1 MNQHTLRILEF
12 DKILDRLGRFC
23 SFEISRE
30 MARVWHPTTDLGEAR
45 LWQQETEEARS
56 LLGQQPELH
65 LGGVH
70 DLRELLEQA
79 QRGATLAP
87 PDLLAVSS
95 TILRSRRLRQILVRN
110 AKQFPA
116 LAEWGERIQDL
127 EHVAAEIGRAISER
141 GEVMDSASPRL
152 ARLRAEIR
160 VLQDRLQTRIQRIA
174 GNRDNAQF
182 LQEAIVT
189 QRQGRY
195 VLPVRAEFKGRIP
208 GIVHDQSG
216 SGATLFVEPFA
227 IVDLNNDWRQRQF
240 EEQEEVNRI
249 LRELTELVADESLYL
264 HATLDALAGLDLILA
279 RACYADELHASQPEL
294 LGFTVSGEDRFHHH
308 AELKPEQ
315 HPGVILELK
324 QARHPLLDP
333 TTVVPVDFH
342 FGNDYFIVVITGPNT
357 GGKTVSLKTAG
368 LLVLM
373 AQAGMAIPTKAGSKL
388 TLFEAVY
395 ADIGDEQS
403 IEQSLSTFSSH
414 MTNIVRILAEATP
427 HSLVLLDELGA
438 GTDPE
443 EGSALAQALLGHFRD
458 SGIPTAATTHYSEVK
473 LYAHTTAG
481 VTNASVEFNLQTLS
495 PTYELTIGLPGRSNA
510 LAIARRLGLTRSIA
524 DAAESMV
531 DPESL
536 AADALLAEI
545 REARDATRKAQK
557 NAEAVERTVSARE
570 AELRAQL
577 AKIEE
582 ARRAVLNEAR
592 AEAQAEL
599 EAIREDVARVRSRLG
614 KGALSQHERFLEEAE
629 QALRQRQ
636 EAEHALPDKVA
647 DAVGSEPERPS
658 GPIRVG
664 DIVWVHSL
672 SASGQVQAFLSEREM
687 EVQVGAFRLKVPL
700 DGVDLRERPRPEP
713 ETTVGRS
720 VVGPTATPPGM
731 ELDLRGMRVEETL
744 ALLDDY
750 IDSAYL
756 GELPWVRIIHGK
768 GTGALR
774 QVVGDFLR
782 THPVV
787 SKFRSGEQ
795 GEGGDGV
802 TVAYFVSK

>member
-1 MNQHTLRILEF
+1 MNDHTLRILEF
-12 DKILDRLGRFC
+12 DKILDRFSRFC
-23 SFEISRE
+23 SFEISQE
-30 MARVWHPTTDLGEAR
+30 MALNWRPTTDLGEAR

-70 DLRELLEQA
+70 DLRPFLEQA
-79 QRGATLAP
+79 ERGAILAP
-87 PDLLAVSS
+87 PDLLEIWS
-95 TILRSRRLRQILVRN
+95 TILRARRLRQILIRN
-110 AKQFPA
+110 ATLYPA
-116 LAEWGERIQDL
+116 LADWGERIQDL
-127 EHVAAEIGRAISER
+127 EHVAAEIGRAINER

-152 ARLRAEIR
+152 ARLRSEIR

-174 GNRDNAQF
+174 GNRDNAQY
-182 LQEAIVT
+182 LQESIVT

-240 EEQEEVNRI
+240 EEQEEVHRI

-279 RACYADELHASQPEL
+279 RARYADELHASQPEL
-294 LGFTVSGEDRFHHH
+294 LGFTVSGEDRFHHDT
-308 AELKPEQ
+308 ELKPKQ
-315 HPGVILELK
+315 HPSVVLNLK

-333 TTVVPVDFH
+333 ETVVPIDFH
-342 FGNDYFIVVITGPNT
+342 FGNDYFVVVLTGPNT
-357 GGKTVSLKTAG
+357 GGKTVSLKTVG
-368 LLVLM
+368 LLTLM
-373 AQAGMAIPTKAGSKL
+373 AQAGMAIPAKSGCKL

-414 MTNIVRILAEATP
+414 MTNIVRILGAATP
-427 HSLVLLDELGA
+427 RNLVLFDELGA

-443 EGSALAQALLGHFRD
+443 EGSALAQALLGHLRD
-458 SGIPTAATTHYSEVK
+458 SGIPTVATTHYSEVK

-481 VTNASVEFNLQTLS
+481 ITNASVEFDLETLS

-524 DAAESMV
+524 DAAENMV

-582 ARRAVLNEAR
+582 ARRAVINETR
-592 AEAQAEL
+592 TQAQLEL
-599 EAIREDVARVRSRLG
+599 EALREEVARVRSRLG
-614 KGALSQHERFLEEAE
+614 SGPQSQHERFLEEAE

-636 EAEHALPDKVA
+636 EAEQTLPDKVA
-647 DAVGSEPERPS
+647 DTVVAEPERPS
-658 GPIRVG
+658 GPIQVS

-672 SASGQVQAFLSEREM
+672 SASGQVQDILNEREA
-687 EVQVGAFRLKVPL
+687 EVQVGSFRLKVLL
-700 DGVDLRERPRPEP
+700 DGLELRERPQPQP
-713 ETTVGRS
+713 ETAFSSGTMR
-720 VVGPTATPPGM
+720 PATTPGM
-731 ELDLRGMRVEETL
+731 ELDLRGMRVDETL
-744 ALLDDY
+744 AMLDDY

-756 GELPWVRIIHGK
+756 AELPWVRIIHGK

-782 THPVV
+782 NHPVV
-787 SKFRSGEQ
+787 SKFRGGEQ

-802 TVAYFVSK
+802 TVAYFVVK

>member
-12 DKILDRLGRFC
+12 DKILDCLGRFC
-23 SFEISRE
+23 SFEISQE
-30 MARVWHPTTDLGEAR
+30 MVRAWRPTTDLGEAR

-70 DLRELLEQA
+70 DLRQILDQA
-79 QRGATLAP
+79 ERGATLAP

-95 TILRSRRLRQILVRN
+95 TILRARRLRQILVRN
-110 AKQFPA
+110 ANQFPA
-116 LAEWGERIQDL
+116 LADWGERIQDL

-141 GEVMDSASPRL
+141 GEVMDSASARL
-152 ARLRAEIR
+152 AHLRSEIR

-174 GNRDNAQF
+174 GNRDNSQF

-227 IVDLNNDWRQRQF
+227 IVELNNDWRQRQF

-249 LRELTELVADESLYL
+249 LRELSELVADESLYL
-264 HATLDALAGLDLILA
+264 NATLDALAGLDLILA
-279 RACYADELHASQPEL
+279 RARYADKLHASQPEL
-294 LGFTVSGEDRFHHH
+294 LGFHRPTD
-308 AELKPEQ
+308 LKPEQ

-333 TTVVPVDFH
+333 QTVAPINFH

-368 LLVLM
+368 LLTLM
-373 AQAGMAIPTKAGSKL
+373 AQAGMAIPAQSGSRL
-388 TLFEAVY
+388 TLFEAVF

-403 IEQSLSTFSSH
+403 IEQNLSTFSSH

-443 EGSALAQALLGHFRD
+443 EGSALAQALLGHLRD

-481 VTNASVEFNLQTLS
+481 ITNASVEFDLETLS

-510 LAIARRLGLTRSIA
+510 LAIARRLGLPRAIV
-524 DAAESMV
+524 DAAEAMV
-531 DPESL
+531 NPESL

-545 REARDATRKAQK
+545 RAARDATRQAQQ
-557 NAEAVERTVSARE
+557 NAEAVERTVDARE

-599 EAIREDVARVRSRLG
+599 EAIREEVARVRSRLG
-614 KGALSQHERFLEEAE
+614 KGSLSQHERFLEAAE

-636 EAEHALPDKVA
+636 EAEQALAETVEA
-647 DAVGSEPERPS
+647 EPERPS
-658 GPIRVG
+658 GPVQVG

-672 SASGQVQAFLSEREM
+672 SASGQVQALLDEGEV
-687 EVQVGAFRLKVPL
+687 EVQVGSFRLKVSL
-700 DGVDLRERPRPEP
+700 DGVELRERP
-713 ETTVGRS
+713 
-720 VVGPTATPPGM
+720 
-731 ELDLRGMRVEETL
+731 
-744 ALLDDY
+744 
-750 IDSAYL
+750 
-756 GELPWVRIIHGK
+756 
-768 GTGALR
+768 
-774 QVVGDFLR
+774 
-782 THPVV
+782 
-787 SKFRSGEQ
+787 
-795 GEGGDGV
+795 
-802 TVAYFVSK
+802 

>member
-1 MNQHTLRILEF
+1 MDEHTLRILEF

-23 SFEISRE
+23 SFEISQE
-30 MARVWHPTTDLGEAR
+30 MARAWRPTTDLGEAR

-70 DLRELLEQA
+70 DLRQLLDQA
-79 QRGATLAP
+79 ERGATLAP

-95 TILRSRRLRQILVRN
+95 TILRARRLRQILVRN
-110 AKQFPA
+110 ASQFPA
-116 LAEWGERIQDL
+116 LADWGERIQDL

-141 GEVMDSASPRL
+141 GDVMDSASPRL
-152 ARLRAEIR
+152 AHLRSEIR

-174 GNRDNAQF
+174 GNRDNSQF

-216 SGATLFVEPFA
+216 SGATLFIEPFA
-227 IVDLNNDWRQRQF
+227 IVELNNDWRQRQF

-249 LRELTELVADESLYL
+249 LRELSELVADESLYL

-279 RACYADELHASQPEL
+279 RARYADELHASQPEL
-294 LGFTVSGEDRFHHH
+294 LGFTISAEDRFRHH
-308 AELKPEQ
+308 ADLKPEQ

-333 TTVVPVDFH
+333 QTVAPIDFH
-342 FGNDYFIVVITGPNT
+342 FGVDFFIVVITGPNT

-373 AQAGMAIPTKAGSKL
+373 AQAGMAIPTKSGSRL
-388 TLFEAVY
+388 TLFEAVF

-414 MTNIVRILAEATP
+414 MTNIVHILAEATP
-427 HSLVLLDELGA
+427 QSLVLLDELGA

-443 EGSALAQALLGHFRD
+443 EGSALAQALLGHLRD
-458 SGIPTAATTHYSEVK
+458 SGIPTIATTHYSEVK

-481 VTNASVEFNLQTLS
+481 ITNASVEFDLETLS

-510 LAIARRLGLTRSIA
+510 LAIARRLGLIRSIA
-524 DAAESMV
+524 DAAEAMIK
-531 DPESL
+531 PESL

-545 REARDATRKAQK
+545 RAARDATRKAQQ
-557 NAEAVERTVSARE
+557 NAEAIERTVSARE

-592 AEAQAEL
+592 TEAQAEL
-599 EAIREDVARVRSRLG
+599 AAIREEVGRVRSRLG
-614 KGALSQHERFLEEAE
+614 KGSLTQHERFLEEAE
-629 QALRQRQ
+629 QALRRRQ
-636 EAEHALPDKVA
+636 EVEQALAETVEA
-647 DAVGSEPERPS
+647 EPERPS
-658 GPIRVG
+658 GPVQVG

-672 SASGQVQAFLSEREM
+672 SASGQVQALLSEREI
-687 EVQVGAFRLKVPL
+687 EVQVGSFRLKAPL
-700 DGVDLRERPRPEP
+700 DGVELRERPRPEP
-713 ETTVGRS
+713 ETPVGRRLA
-720 VVGPTATPPGM
+720 GAATPPGM

-756 GELPWVRIIHGK
+756 AELPWVRIIHGK

-774 QVVGDFLR
+774 QVVRDFLR
-782 THPVV
+782 NHAVV
-787 SKFRSGEQ
+787 SKFRGGEQ

-802 TVAYFVSK
+802 TVAYFVGS